1 MILRPKAREL
11 IAGIADDPTFGPI
24 VVFGCGGV
32 AVEVIDDK
40 ALALPP
46 LDLRLAH
53 ELIGRTRV
61 SRLLNAYRNVPRA
74 DIDGIAV
81 VLVRLAQLAAEL
93 PEVREIDLNPLL
105 ADESGVVALD
115 ARVAIAPAER
125 RRAAPSGHP
134 RFAIRPYP
142 REWERHAKLRDNTTV
157 LIRPIQPEDE
167 RLYPAFL
174 TRVFPE
180 DMRLRFFAPVKDINH
195 AFIARFTQLDYAR
208 AMAFVA
214 IDETAREMLGVARL
228 HADSA
233 YQRAEY
239 AVLVR
244 SDFKGKGLGWTLMQT
259 IIEYA
264 RSEGLR
270 TIEGQVLKDNVTM
283 LQMCAELG
291 FRIASD
297 PDDASVNMVSL
308 DLQPAR

>member
-1 MILRPKAREL
+1 
-11 IAGIADDPTFGPI
+11 
-24 VVFGCGGV
+24 VFGCGGV

-61 SRLLNAYRNVPRA
+61 SRLLSAYRNVPRA
-74 DIDGIAV
+74 DIDGVAV

-105 ADESGVVALD
+105 ADENGVVAID
-115 ARVAIAPAER
+115 ARVAIAPAEL
-125 RRAAPSGHP
+125 RRAAPPGHP

-157 LIRPIQPEDE
+157 LIRPIRPEDE

-174 TRVFPE
+174 MRVSPE

-195 AFIARFTQLDYAR
+195 VFIARFTQLDYAR

-214 IDETAREMLGVARL
+214 IDEPSHEMLGVARL

-244 SDFKGKGLGWTLMQT
+244 SDLKGKGLGWTLMQT

-283 LQMCAELG
+283 LQMCTELG

-297 PDDASVNMVSL
+297 PDDPSVNMVSL

>member
-1 MILRPKAREL
+1 
-11 IAGIADDPTFGPI
+11 
-24 VVFGCGGV
+24 
-32 AVEVIDDK
+32 
-40 ALALPP
+40 LALPP

-142 REWERHAKLRDNTTV
+142 REWERHAKLRDSAMV
-157 LIRPIQPEDE
+157 LIRPIRPEDE

-174 TRVFPE
+174 MRVSPE

-233 YQRAEY
+233 HQRAEY

-264 RSEGLR
+264 RSEALR
-270 TIEGQVLKDNVTM
+270 VIEGQVLKDNVTM

-297 PDDASVNMVSL
+297 PDDPSVNMVSL

>member
-1 MILRPKAREL
+1 
-11 IAGIADDPTFGPI
+11 
-24 VVFGCGGV
+24 
-32 AVEVIDDK
+32 
-40 ALALPP
+40 
-46 LDLRLAH
+46 
-53 ELIGRTRV
+53 V
-61 SRLLNAYRNVPRA
+61 SRVLKAYRNVPAA
-74 DIDGIAV
+74 DADGIAV

-105 ADESGVVALD
+105 ADEHGVIALD
-115 ARVAIAPAER
+115 ARVAIAPIER
-125 RRAAPSGHP
+125 TRAAPSGHP

-142 REWERHAKLRDNTTV
+142 REWERPAKLQDGVTV
-157 LIRPIQPEDE
+157 RIRPIRPEDE
-167 RLYPAFL
+167 RFYPAFL
-174 TRVFPE
+174 RRVSPE

-208 AMAFVA
+208 AMVFVA
-214 IDETAREMLGVARL
+214 IDNSVGEMLGVARL

-233 YQRAEY
+233 YERAEY

-244 SDFKGKGLGWTLMQT
+244 CDFKGKGLGWILMQT

-291 FRIASD
+291 FRIATDQSD
-297 PDDASVNMVSL
+297 PGINLVSL
-308 DLQPAR
+308 DLKPDAKA